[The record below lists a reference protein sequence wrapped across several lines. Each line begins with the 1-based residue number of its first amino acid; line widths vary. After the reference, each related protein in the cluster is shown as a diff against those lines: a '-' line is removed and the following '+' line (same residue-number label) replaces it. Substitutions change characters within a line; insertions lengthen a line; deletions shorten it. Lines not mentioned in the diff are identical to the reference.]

1 MSDTSRIGEIALATS
16 LSLVGLATV
25 ALRLLADPKSRLSR
39 WVDANLLPD
48 GVSFR

>member
-25 ALRLLADPKSRLSR
+25 ALRLLANPRSRLSR
-39 WVDANLLPD
+39 WVDANLLPQ
-48 GVSFR
+48 GVTWK